1 MPEPNENYPH
11 SNVELDADVCIVGG
25 GLGGL
30 SLSILLAE
38 LGHKVILLEKE
49 KYPFH
54 KVCGEYISLESWDFL
69 EKLGV
74 PLSKM
79 DLPVISKLMVSS
91 PSGSTINHPLP
102 LGGFGVSRYKLDNT
116 LVQIA
121 RQKGV
126 SVLEDSKVG
135 DVVYLNDQFIV
146 SAGKYKICCRVCA
159 GSFGK
164 RSNLDVKWKRP
175 FILEKPGKLNNY
187 IGVKYHVKI
196 DLPPDIIALHNFE
209 NGYCGISRIEEGK
222 YCCCYLTTADNLKKN
237 GSDISTME
245 RVVLYR
251 NPHLKNIF
259 EQMEVLYKE
268 PLVISQV
275 SFAKKTNIFQHIIML
290 GDAAGMIAPL
300 CGNGMSMAMHAA
312 KIASGFIHQFLED
325 KCTRDQMENTYSA
338 QWNKHFASRLQTG
351 RFIQS
356 LFGKPMMTN
365 MFVNSLK
372 PFPGLINALIRRTH
386 GEPY

>member
-11 SNVELDADVCIVGG
+11 SNVEIDADICIVGG

-69 EKLGV
+69 ERLGV

-91 PSGSTINHPLP
+91 PSGSIINHPLP
-102 LGGFGVSRYKLDNT
+102 LGGFGVSRYTLDFN
-116 LVQIA
+116 LAQIA

-126 SVLEDSKVG
+126 SVLEDCKVG

-146 SAGKYKICCRVCA
+146 SAGKYKISCRVCA

-175 FILEKPGKLNNY
+175 FILDKPGKLNNY

-196 DLPPDIIALHNFE
+196 DLPSDIIALHNFE
-209 NGYCGISRIEEGK
+209 NGYCGISRIEDGK

-237 GSDISTME
+237 GNDISTME
-245 RVVLYR
+245 RAVLYR

-259 EQMEVLYKE
+259 EQMEMLYKE

-325 KCTRDQMENTYSA
+325 KCTRDQMENAYSA
-338 QWNKHFASRLQTG
+338 QWNKHFASRLKTG

-356 LFGKPMMTN
+356 LFGKPIMTN

-386 GEPY
+386 GDAY

>member
-1 MPEPNENYPH
+1 MPEQTENYPH
-11 SNVELDADVCIVGG
+11 SNVELDADACIVGG

-38 LGHKVILLEKE
+38 LGHKVILVEKE

-54 KVCGEYISLESWDFL
+54 KVCGEYISLESWPFL
-69 EKLGV
+69 ERLGV

-79 DLPVISKLMVSS
+79 DLPVISKLTVTS
-91 PSGSTINHPLP
+91 PSGSAINHPLP
-102 LGGFGVSRYKLDNT
+102 LGGFGVSRYTLDST
-116 LVQIA
+116 LAQIA

-126 SVLEDSKVG
+126 LVLEDCKVG
-135 DVVYLNDQFIV
+135 DVVFLNNRFIV
-146 SAGKYKICCRVCA
+146 SAGKYRISCSVCT

-175 FILEKPGKLNNY
+175 FTVEKPGKLNNY
-187 IGVKYHVKI
+187 IGVKYHVKTA
-196 DLPPDIIALHNFE
+196 LPRDAIALHNFE
-209 NGYCGISRIEEGK
+209 NGYCGISRIEDGK

-237 GSDISTME
+237 SNDISQME
-245 RVVLYR
+245 QSVLYR

-259 EQMEVLYKE
+259 ENMELLYTE

-275 SFAKKTNIFQHIIML
+275 SFAKKTNTFQHILML

-312 KIASGFIHQFLED
+312 KIASGFINQFLED
-325 KCTRDQMENTYSA
+325 KCTREQMENAYSE
-338 QWNKHFASRLQTG
+338 QWNKYFASRLKTG

-356 LFGKPMMTN
+356 LFGKPVMTN

-386 GEPY
+386 GDPY